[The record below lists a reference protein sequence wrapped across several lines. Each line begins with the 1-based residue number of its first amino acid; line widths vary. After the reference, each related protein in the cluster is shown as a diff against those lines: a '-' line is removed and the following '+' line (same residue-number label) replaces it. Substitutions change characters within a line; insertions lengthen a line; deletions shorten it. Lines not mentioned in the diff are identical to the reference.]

1 MKHQRANRKDMRDR
15 MAGERPRS
23 ADTSNRRE
31 EPDRRGARS
40 VPSGDRDLEAAIA
53 ASKLSAE
60 EEARRN
66 GGARTGGGDNELEE
80 ALRLSREEDERRR
93 RELEASQ
100 GGGLFDDQ
108 RQ

>member
-66 GGARTGGGDNELEE
+66 GGGRSGGDNELEE

>member
-66 GGARTGGGDNELEE
+66 GGGRGGGDNELEE